1 MIYFIGAGP
10 GDPELVTVK
19 AMNIL
24 KKADAVLYT
33 GSLVPKEVLSWC
45 KEDALIVD
53 SQGMKYP
60 EIFDFLY
67 AHKDKIVAR
76 VHTGDPSIYSTIAK
90 QIEFLKEES
99 IEYSVIPGITAAF
112 GAAASLGIE
121 YTIPGVSQTVILSRV
136 EGKTPNPEKLEN
148 ILACKNSSL
157 AFYLSILL
165 LKKLKETALKMD
177 YSADTPCWVIEKA
190 TWAEEKIYKGTI
202 SNIHE
207 QVSHIRGVALI
218 LFGDYLYQKETEES
232 HLYVKPLVKEVEARK
247 EQRKEEKKAKANG

>member
-1 MIYFIGAGP
+1 MVYFIGAGP

-24 KKADAVLYT
+24 KIADAVLFT
-33 GSLVPKEVLSWC
+33 GSLVPREVLDWC
-45 KEDALIVD
+45 KDDALIVD

-60 EIFDFLY
+60 EIFDFLST
-67 AHKDKIVAR
+67 HKDKIIAR

-90 QIEFLKEES
+90 QIEYLKEQD

-121 YTIPGVSQTVILSRV
+121 YTIPGVSQTIILTRV

-165 LKKLKETALKMD
+165 LKKLKKKALD
-177 YSADTPCWVIEKA
+177 IGYSADTPCWVVEKA

-202 SNIHE
+202 SDIEN
-207 QVSHIRGVALI
+207 QVGHIRGVALI
-218 LFGDYLYQKETEES
+218 LFGDYLHQKETEES
-232 HLYVKPLVKEVEARK
+232 HLYVKPLVKELEAQK
-247 EQRKEEKKAKANG
+247 KEKKAQKNE

>member
-10 GDPELVTVK
+10 GDPELITVK

-33 GSLVPKEVLSWC
+33 GSLVPREVLSWC

-60 EIFDFLY
+60 EIFEFLRT
-67 AHKDKIVAR
+67 HKDKVLAR
-76 VHTGDPSIYSTIAK
+76 VHTGDPSIYSTTAK
-90 QIEFLKEES
+90 QIEYLKEQG

-121 YTIPGVSQTVILSRV
+121 YTIPGVSQTIILSRV

-165 LKKLKETALKMD
+165 IKKLKKIALEMG
-177 YSADTPCWVIEKA
+177 YSPDTPCWVVEKA

-202 SNIHE
+202 SDIGE
-207 QVSHIRGVALI
+207 QVSHIKGVALI
-218 LFGDYLYQKETEES
+218 LFGEFLNQKETEES
-232 HLYVKPLVKEVEARK
+232 HLYVKPLVKELEA
-247 EQRKEEKKAKANG
+247 KKC

>member
-24 KKADAVLYT
+24 KVADAVLYT

-45 KEDALIVD
+45 KDDALVVD

-60 EIFDFLY
+60 EIFEFLTF
-67 AHKDKIVAR
+67 HKDKTVAR

-90 QIEFLKEES
+90 QIEYLKEQN

-121 YTIPGVSQTVILSRV
+121 YTIPGISQTIILTRI

-165 LKKLKETALKMD
+165 IKKLKKAALKLG
-177 YSADTPCWVIEKA
+177 YNADTPCWVVEKA
-190 TWAEEKIYKGTI
+190 TWKEEKVYKGTI
-202 SNIHE
+202 SDIE
-207 QVSHIRGVALI
+207 SKVSHIKGVALI
-218 LFGDYLYQKETEES
+218 LFGEYLHQKELEES
-232 HLYVKPLVKEVEARK
+232 HLYVKPLVKELEV
-247 EQRKEEKKAKANG
+247 KKC

>member
-10 GDPELVTVK
+10 GDPELITVK
-19 AMNIL
+19 GMNIL

-45 KEDALIVD
+45 REDALIVD

-60 EIFDFLY
+60 EIFEFLST
-67 AHKDKIVAR
+67 HKEKIVAR

-90 QIEFLKEES
+90 QIEYLKEQG

-121 YTIPGVSQTVILSRV
+121 YTIPGVSQTIILSRV

-148 ILACKNSSL
+148 ILACKNSSM

-165 LKKLKETALKMD
+165 LKKLKKTALEMG
-177 YSADTPCWVIEKA
+177 YSPDTPCWVVEKA
-190 TWAEEKIYKGTI
+190 TWSEEKIYKGTVSDI
-202 SNIHE
+202 GE
-207 QVSHIRGVALI
+207 QVSHIKGVALI
-218 LFGDYLYQKETEES
+218 LFGEFLNQKETEES
-232 HLYVKPLVKEVEARK
+232 HLYVKPLVKELEA
-247 EQRKEEKKAKANG
+247 KKC

>member
-10 GDPELVTVK
+10 GDPDLITVK
-19 AMNIL
+19 AQKIL
-24 KKADAVLYT
+24 QKADAVLFT

-45 KEDALIVD
+45 KDDAIVVD

-60 EIFDFLY
+60 EIFEFLEKY
-67 AHKDKIVAR
+67 QDKVLAR

-90 QIEFLKEES
+90 QIEHLKKLD

-165 LKKLKETALKMD
+165 LKKLKKTALEMD
-177 YSADTPCWVIEKA
+177 YSPDTPCWVVEKA

-202 SNIHE
+202 SDIHE
-207 QVSHIRGVALI
+207 KVSHIRGVALI

-232 HLYVKPLVKEVEARK
+232 HLYVKPLVKEL
-247 EQRKEEKKAKANG
+247 EEKRKKEKEKTNG